1 MLTKSTQS
9 WGIGGRNGDGC
20 EPSNAG
26 SQVFSCRLKLVNDK
40 RVREL
45 RDGDKQNKKVVAS
58 RSAKLSL
65 PFNIKLDLLL
75 IKTGHDSDDPSSMG
89 SISIPRSQNVSGLP
103 EILFPPSSQFDD

>member
-26 SQVFSCRLKLVNDK
+26 SQVFSCRLELVNDK

-65 PFNIKLDLLL
+65 PSNIKLDLLL
-75 IKTGHDSDDPSSMG
+75 INTGHDSDDPSSMG
-89 SISIPRSQNVSGLP
+89 
-103 EILFPPSSQFDD
+103 